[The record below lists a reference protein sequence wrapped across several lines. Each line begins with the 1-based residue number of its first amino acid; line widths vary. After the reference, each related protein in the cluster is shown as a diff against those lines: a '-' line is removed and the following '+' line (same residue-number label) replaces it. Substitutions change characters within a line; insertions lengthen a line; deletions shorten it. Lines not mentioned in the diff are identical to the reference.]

1 MATAAAMRYRQ
12 RCDAMPCLRLDVGI
26 DEVNIGVINGANV
39 SEGIVGVDVNCVVVV
54 QGRVGKEWRQ

>member
-1 MATAAAMRYRQ
+1 
-12 RCDAMPCLRLDVGI
+12 MPCLRLDVGI

-39 SEGIVGVDVNCVVVV
+39 SEGIVGVDVDCVVVV